1 MTSLRAALPSLA
13 AALLAGCAAPQ
24 AARIT
29 PDPIASTSPE
39 AAAAPAVASAAVL
52 TANAAPSGIDGL
64 YRGSSTRY
72 QADRRDCPH
81 PGLIALLVQGGQFT
95 YRWSNLTDVSG
106 SIGPDGSISGR
117 TGAIALSG
125 QLEGDELQ
133 GDLTNGACALHF
145 TAHRR
150 FSAT

>member
-1 MTSLRAALPSLA
+1 MPSLRAALPALA
-13 AALLAGCAAPQ
+13 AASLAGCAAPRP
-24 AARIT
+24 AAT
-29 PDPIASTSPE
+29 APDPVASTPG
-39 AAAAPAVASAAVL
+39 
-52 TANAAPSGIDGL
+52 AAPSGVDGL

-81 PGLIALLVQGGQFT
+81 PGLVALMVQGGQFT
-95 YRWSNLTDVSG
+95 YRWSNLTDVPG
-106 SIGPDGSISGR
+106 SIGPDGSVSGQ

-125 QLEGDELQ
+125 HLSGDELQ

-145 TAHRR
+145 TTYRR

>member
-1 MTSLRAALPSLA
+1 MTPLRAALSALA

-24 AARIT
+24 AART
-29 PDPIASTSPE
+29 VPDP
-39 AAAAPAVASAAVL
+39 AAAASAAP
-52 TANAAPSGIDGL
+52 AAPSAPTAANPAQSGIDGL

-72 QADRRDCPH
+72 QADRRNCPH
-81 PGLIALLVQGGQFT
+81 PGLIALMVQDGQFT
-95 YRWSNLTDVSG
+95 YRWDGSTDVPG
-106 SIGPDGSISGR
+106 SIGPDGSVTGQAGAVAMSGR
-117 TGAIALSG
+117 LNG
-125 QLEGDELQ
+125 EDLQ

>member
-1 MTSLRAALPSLA
+1 MPSLRAALPVLA
-13 AALLAGCAAPQ
+13 AAFLAGCAAPQ
-24 AARIT
+24 SART
-29 PDPIASTSPE
+29 APEPVPSTLPSASG
-39 AAAAPAVASAAVL
+39 APAATQAGA
-52 TANAAPSGIDGL
+52 TPSGIDGL

-81 PGLIALLVQGGQFT
+81 PGLVALFVQDGQFS
-95 YRWSNLTDVSG
+95 YRWSNLTDVPA
-106 SIGPDGSISGR
+106 SIGPDGSVSGQA
-117 TGAIALSG
+117 GAVALSG
-125 QLEGDELQ
+125 HLSGDELQ

>member
-1 MTSLRAALPSLA
+1 MPSLRAALPALA
-13 AALLAGCAAPQ
+13 AAFVAGCAAPRPT
-24 AARIT
+24 ATA
-29 PDPIASTSPE
+29 PDP
-39 AAAAPAVASAAVL
+39 VASAPG
-52 TANAAPSGIDGL
+52 AAPRTTEADAASSGVDGL

-81 PGLIALLVQGGQFT
+81 PGLVALLVQGGQFT
-95 YRWSNLTDVSG
+95 YRWSNLTDVPG
-106 SIGPDGSISGR
+106 SIGPDGSVSGQ

-125 QLEGDELQ
+125 HLSGDELQ

-145 TAHRR
+145 TTYRR